1 MSYGPRVCLHWYMG
15 CQFLQSEILIKLNSA
30 IKELIYRVFAILLLS
45 TSICSIH
52 FLSANHDEWQLMDS
66 LKPFL
71 NSNDMAHRKT
81 RHDFRL
87 RRDQL
92 TMIKG

>member
-1 MSYGPRVCLHWYMG
+1 VMSYGPRVCLHWYMG

-52 FLSANHDEWQLMDS
+52 FLSANHDDRQLMDS
-66 LKPFL
+66 FNIFL
-71 NSNDMAHRKT
+71 NSYDMAHRKT
-81 RHDFRL
+81 RLIFVL
-87 RRDQL
+87 VG
-92 TMIKG
+92 TK